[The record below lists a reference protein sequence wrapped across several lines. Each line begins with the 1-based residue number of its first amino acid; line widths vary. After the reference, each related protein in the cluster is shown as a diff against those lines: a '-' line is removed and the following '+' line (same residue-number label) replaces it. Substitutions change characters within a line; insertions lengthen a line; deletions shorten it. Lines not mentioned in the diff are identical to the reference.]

1 MRANTLLSPLFV
13 LLLLCIPAAAF
24 SQKKNVQKPMLTP
37 EAAETLHAMED
48 TLAILANAVVND
60 SIEAERFAACK
71 VLITNLVRA
80 LKTPNSF
87 QYPFDRLRSVSILT
101 PPDSTFR
108 IFTWQLF
115 VNDSTYR
122 YYGAIQMNTP
132 ELQLFP
138 LIDRSF
144 ELSDFPV
151 TDQLTPER
159 WYGALYYSLLPI
171 GNTRQRAYLLFG
183 YDAFTF
189 FEKRKLIEVLSFDP
203 NGKPVFGAQVFNRP
217 DSVRTAAAAGPEM
230 RLILQYSAEAA
241 IKLNWV
247 PQYEKI
253 LYDHLIP
260 MPSPFGRG
268 ITKVPDGSY
277 EGFNIV
283 KGKLEY
289 VNKVFNDVN
298 PEVPMPEPILDNR
311 KGKDLFGKPKRSR
324 R

>member
-1 MRANTLLSPLFV
+1 MRIKTLLPALFV
-13 LLLLCIPAAAF
+13 LFLLWIPASAF
-24 SQKKNVQKPMLTP
+24 SQKKNAKKPTLSP

-48 TLAILANAVVND
+48 TLAILAYAVVND
-60 SIEAERFAACK
+60 SIETERFAACK

-122 YYGAIQMNTP
+122 YYGAIQMNSP

-144 ELSDFPV
+144 ELSNFPV
-151 TDQLTPER
+151 SDQLTPDR
-159 WYGALYYSLLPI
+159 WYGALYYSLMPI
-171 GNTRQRAYLLFG
+171 GNARQRYYLLFG

-203 NGKPVFGAQVFNRP
+203 NGKPVFGAPVFNRP

-230 RLILQYSAEAA
+230 RLILQFSAEAA

-247 PQYEKI
+247 PEYEKI

-268 ITKVPDGSY
+268 ITRVPDGSY
-277 EGFNIV
+277 EGFNVV

-289 VNKVFNDVN
+289 VNKVFQDVN
-298 PEVPMPEPILDNR
+298 PEVPMPEPILDAR
-311 KGKDLFGKPKRSR
+311 KGRDLLGKPRKGGR
-324 R
+324 